1 MKTKL
6 DQITVDQL
14 VSLSCGDYSAICA
27 NSNSTKAKKAARN
40 ILHEYRDIA
49 DPAGAKRTLAQAEAV
64 LKAKIAVVLYTM
76 LQDLIKI
83 GEYEHVREILIM
95 RGVRAAGMTAKRL
108 RAEVKSRLGRAKKE
122 IENDALENE
131 NVSPDEI
138 RRNFDEQ
145 TATLMAH
152 FKFQIDTTTM
162 KASLYAH
169 LVARCNSDIKAQLSM
184 LRRNSVN

>member
-27 NSNSTKAKKAARN
+27 NSNSTKAKAARN

-49 DPAGAKRTLAQAEAV
+49 DPAGAKRTVAKAEAV
-64 LKAKIAVVLYTM
+64 LKARIAVVLYTM
-76 LQDLIKI
+76 LEDLINI

-122 IENDALENE
+122 IEDDALENA
-131 NVSPDEI
+131 NVSPEQI
-138 RRNFDEQ
+138 RRSFDVQ

-169 LVARCNSDIKAQLSM
+169 LVARCNSEIKAQLSM
-184 LRRNSVN
+184 LRRNIVN